1 MAEKVIKAAASAVRN
16 RKGPQQIYFPNRIIQ
31 FMSNQ
36 EKKVCNFFLDFF
48 RELRWILCAFMCT
61 EMRVRLPL
69 FKFESHRRNWTL
81 SSSV

>member
-36 EKKVCNFFLDFF
+36 EKKVCNFF
-48 RELRWILCAFMCT
+48 
-61 EMRVRLPL
+61 
-69 FKFESHRRNWTL
+69 RNFL
-81 SSSV
+81 S

>member
-1 MAEKVIKAAASAVRN
+1 MADKVIKAAASAVRN

-36 EKKVCNFFLDFF
+36 EKKVCNFFRDFF

-61 EMRVRLPL
+61 EMRVRPP
-69 FKFESHRRNWTL
+69 
-81 SSSV
+81 